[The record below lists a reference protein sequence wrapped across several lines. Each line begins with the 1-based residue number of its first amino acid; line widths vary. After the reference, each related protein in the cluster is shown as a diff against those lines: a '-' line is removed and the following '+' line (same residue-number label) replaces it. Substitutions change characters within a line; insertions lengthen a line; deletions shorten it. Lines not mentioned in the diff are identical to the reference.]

1 MRTQCCIVGGGPAG
15 MMAGLLLARA
25 GIDVTVLEKHADFFR
40 DFRGDTIHPSTL
52 QMLHELGLLE
62 EFLRVPHNELT
73 QISGKIGSDVVH
85 IADFDR
91 LPTRCK
97 FIAFMPQWDFLNFL
111 RDHAVKYP
119 TFHLLLQTACTDLI
133 RENGRIVG
141 VRTNRTDDASVI
153 YADLVLGTDGRT
165 SIVREKA
172 GLPVTNLGAPMD
184 VLWMRVEK
192 RPGDEIETLGIAG
205 AGTFLVMIDRK
216 TYWQTAFVF
225 AKGTYLALRQGPIDA
240 IKSKMLHLAPFLQGR
255 LDGIASWDDARLLEV
270 RVDRL
275 ERWHAP
281 GVLCIGDAAHAMSPI
296 GGVGVNLALQDA
308 VAAANLL
315 WEPLS
320 RSAVTDADLHAVQR
334 RRTFPMAAT
343 QRLQLTI
350 QRFGV
355 RAILKS
361 THLER
366 APAVLRR
373 VTRIAVL
380 RRIVGRLIGLG
391 FRPEHIRSPIR
402 APRPDER
409 PAA

>member
-1 MRTQCCIVGGGPAG
+1 
-15 MMAGLLLARA
+15 MAGLLLARA

-52 QMLHELGLLE
+52 QMLDDLGLLD
-62 EFLRVPHNELT
+62 EFLRIPHDELT
-73 QISGKIGSDVVH
+73 QISGKVGTDVVH

-97 FIAFMPQWDFLNFL
+97 FLAFMPQWNFLNFL
-111 RDHAVKYP
+111 RDRAMQYS
-119 TFHLLLQTACTDLI
+119 TFHLLLETACTDLI
-133 RENGRIVG
+133 YENGRVTG
-141 VRTNRTDDASVI
+141 VRTNRKDDASSI

-172 GLPVTNLGAPMD
+172 GLPVKNLGAPMD

-192 RPGDEIETLGIAG
+192 QPGDDIETLGIAG
-205 AGTFLVMIDRK
+205 AGNFLVMIDRK

-225 AKGTYLALRQGPIDA
+225 AKGTYETLKQGPVDA
-240 IKSKMLHLAPFLQGR
+240 LKAKMLHLAPFLEGR
-255 LDGIASWDDARLLEV
+255 LDAIASWDDARLLEV

-308 VAAANLL
+308 VAAANAL
-315 WEPLS
+315 WAPLS
-320 RSAVTDADLHAVQR
+320 RSALAQSDLQAVQR
-334 RRTFPMAAT
+334 RRTLPTVAT
-343 QRLQLTI
+343 QGVQLLI

-355 RAILKS
+355 RAILQS

-366 APAVLRR
+366 APMPLRR
-373 VTRIAVL
+373 LTRIATL
-380 RRIVGRLIGLG
+380 RRLIGRLIGLG
-391 FRPEHIRSPIR
+391 FRPERIRSPLR
-402 APRPDER
+402 AHRPDER